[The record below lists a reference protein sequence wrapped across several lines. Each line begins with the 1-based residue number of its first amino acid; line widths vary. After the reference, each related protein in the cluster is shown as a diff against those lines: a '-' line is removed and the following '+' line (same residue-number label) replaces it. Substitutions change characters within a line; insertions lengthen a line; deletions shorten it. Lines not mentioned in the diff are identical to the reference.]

1 MRFQPDRE
9 FTWSKGWDFAIR
21 TEKRSN
27 NHGFLNRLDYSVSS
41 GPLLAVIGDSYVEAA
56 QVDDEDALHGQLA
69 AALTGRAAVYSFG
82 TSYSQLPTYLAYTD
96 YAREHFGPQAM
107 VFVLVGNDFDLD
119 HPGALVRSDYSPS
132 LVKRVARH
140 SALCRYLFVNLGF
153 HPAGLLA
160 AMGGNDSTSFVG
172 NTRARIGPE
181 RHAAS
186 LGAIDEFF
194 RQLPKRTGLDT
205 ARILIVLDGMRPSLY
220 SAPALTA
227 AQDSY
232 FSRMRRAVT
241 DRAAS
246 IGIEVVDMQSVFVRH
261 FAVHGQPL
269 STRSTTG
276 MRSGTDSS
284 PRRSPDRT
292 WSPGSS
298 HSRLTA
304 MRKPVP

>member
-1 MRFQPDRE
+1 
-9 FTWSKGWDFAIR
+9 
-21 TEKRSN
+21 
-27 NHGFLNRLDYSVSS
+27 
-41 GPLLAVIGDSYVEAA
+41 
-56 QVDDEDALHGQLA
+56 
-69 AALTGRAAVYSFG
+69 
-82 TSYSQLPTYLAYTD
+82 
-96 YAREHFGPQAM
+96 M

-205 ARILIVLDGMRPSLY
+205 ARILIVLDGMRLSLY
-220 SAPALTA
+220 SAPTLTA

-241 DRAAS
+241 DRVQHRHRSRRHAVGFRPTFRRARPALEYEIDGHWNALGHRLVAEAIS
-246 IGIEVVDMQSVFVRH
+246 RSNVV
-261 FAVHGQPL
+261 
-269 STRSTTG
+269 TREF
-276 MRSGTDSS
+276 
-284 PRRSPDRT
+284 PQ
-292 WSPGSS
+292 
-298 HSRLTA
+298 
-304 MRKPVP
+304 